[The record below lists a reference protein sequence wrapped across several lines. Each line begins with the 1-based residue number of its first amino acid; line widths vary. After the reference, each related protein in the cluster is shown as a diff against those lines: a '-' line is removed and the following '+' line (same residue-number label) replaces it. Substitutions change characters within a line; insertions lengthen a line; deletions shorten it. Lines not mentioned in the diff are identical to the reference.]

1 MQGVKR
7 DMVAYPGC
15 RSLRSLA
22 LGWSQTLLCRVW
34 LGFQPVIINVVCAFG
49 AAAPAAIFAGV
60 QPSRLTLRELHAI
73 RGRCPRLLTVQP
85 SRLRYSLRLFDSS
98 TLPLFVFSSLRLLV
112 P

>member
-7 DMVAYPGC
+7 DITAYPGC

-60 QPSRLTLRELHAI
+60 QPSRLILSELS
-73 RGRCPRLLTVQP
+73 P
-85 SRLRYSLRLFDSS
+85 SGGVAPGTHS
-98 TLPLFVFSSLRLLV
+98 TAFQAG
-112 P
+112 